1 MASASTRRRR
11 LPLVLIGIGTLLAF
25 LAIFAL
31 WANRQLLDTD
41 NWTDTS
47 SQLLEDDD
55 IRSQMSI
62 FLVDQLY
69 ANVDVEERFAEAF
82 PRASSLAGPI
92 AGGVKDFAI
101 KGVDALLER
110 PRPQELWEE
119 TNRRAHKRFLQV
131 VEGGGD
137 NISTEGG
144 EVTLDLKSLLDQ
156 TADRVGVGGKA
167 ADKIPADAAQIVIL
181 KSDQLELAQDAV
193 RLLKAAAIVLI
204 ALGLG
209 LIALAI
215 YLAKGWRRE
224 ALRASGF
231 GLLLAGVAALVAR
244 SVAGGAVVDSLAT
257 TESIRPAAESA
268 WSISTSLLVEA
279 ASASIAYGI
288 VLILAAWLA
297 GPTSWAIALR
307 RNLAPY
313 LREPRI
319 AYSVLALIILLLVW
333 WGPTPALRKAIPALI
348 LIALLVL
355 GFEVLRR
362 QAEREFPNA
371 SRAESA
377 ARMKER
383 AARVGQVFTG
393 GGRKAEEDRYEQLER
408 LGRLRDS
415 GVIDAP
421 EFEREKAQILGGSST

>member
-1 MASASTRRRR
+1 M
-11 LPLVLIGIGTLLAF
+11 
-25 LAIFAL
+25 
-31 WANRQLLDTD
+31 
-41 NWTDTS
+41 
-47 SQLLEDDD
+47 
-55 IRSQMSI
+55 
-62 FLVDQLY
+62 
-69 ANVDVEERFAEAF
+69 
-82 PRASSLAGPI
+82 
-92 AGGVKDFAI
+92 
-101 KGVDALLER
+101 
-110 PRPQELWEE
+110 
-119 TNRRAHKRFLQV
+119 
-131 VEGGGD
+131 
-137 NISTEGG
+137 
-144 EVTLDLKSLLDQ
+144 
-156 TADRVGVGGKA
+156 GGKA

-181 KSDQLELAQDAV
+181 KSDQLELAQDGV

-333 WGPTPALRKAIPALI
+333 WGPTPALRNAIPALI

-415 GVIDAP
+415 GVLDAP